1 MPTKIHLD
9 SMEKPEGTIWFT
21 LIVENN
27 KEFFVE
33 KTTDSKLPHSRNK
46 IEKITP
52 SDFSKHV
59 VNGKNLMTLIA
70 DRIN

>member
-33 KTTDSKLPHSRNK
+33 KTIDSKLSYGRNK
-46 IEKITP
+46 VEKIAP
-52 SDFSKHV
+52 DDFGKHI
-59 VNGKNLMTLIA
+59 VNGKNLKTLIA